1 MIEKTP
7 NSPSWS
13 CAEILSLFPF
23 PRLILPP
30 LRHQQFSFRPSAAV
44 RSLHLPSYQP
54 AFSFSFSRH
63 AKDFLSPAMSKD
75 LAGIRQALERARNC
89 EDGTVDPQT
98 TAILEAA
105 ITELWTRIQADPDS
119 YVLSSD
125 EFALFNYFLER
136 YRGST
141 VAQRAVA
148 RFWNNYQGSSPNAGA
163 KK

>member
-1 MIEKTP
+1 
-7 NSPSWS
+7 
-13 CAEILSLFPF
+13 
-23 PRLILPP
+23 
-30 LRHQQFSFRPSAAV
+30 
-44 RSLHLPSYQP
+44 
-54 AFSFSFSRH
+54 
-63 AKDFLSPAMSKD
+63 MSKD

-119 YVLSSD
+119 YVLNPD

>member
-1 MIEKTP
+1 MIEIEKIP

-13 CAEILSLFPF
+13 CAEFLSLFPV
-23 PRLILPP
+23 LSSLPP
-30 LRHQQFSFRPSAAV
+30 STSFALFARPAAV
-44 RSLHLPSYQP
+44 LSFTNLPNLSAFNSL
-54 AFSFSFSRH
+54 FSLFH
-63 AKDFLSPAMSKD
+63 SPAMSKD

-105 ITELWTRIQADPDS
+105 ITELWTRIQADPDN
-119 YVLSSD
+119 YVLNPD

-148 RFWNNYQGSSPNAGA
+148 RFWNNYQGSPNAGA